1 MTDKEEITEWIRQFK
16 WKIST
21 IVLILILAVGV
32 SIYIGRYNPFGGKV
46 DVVNELGGNIF
57 PVTLLSTA
65 TTDASLITP
74 ADTGYIGN
82 PKSCIAIKVKSTHPN
97 SRLRIMVDATPFFAQ
112 SVSEFVLPQSRTE
125 YLVFPDIVWDYTALR
140 NNTQPVPLS
149 ISIKVEMNNH
159 ELGQVVHTVS
169 MRSVNECLLGYLD
182 SRMKF
187 HDTGKFF
194 AAYVNEDNPN
204 IDQLLR
210 EALNARIV
218 NRFWGYQSNKPE
230 IVDKQV
236 YALWYVLQKRG
247 FKYSSISNSSLSSNV
262 LSTQRVRT
270 FDDALQSAQINCV
283 DGSVLFASLMKAI
296 NINPILV
303 RVPGH
308 MFVGYYTDRSHSN
321 IHFLETTMIGDVNLD
336 DFFPEEKLD
345 STMIGKSQ
353 ESVSRLTFE
362 KSKEYAT
369 RIYLENEKQIHEGKL
384 NYMFLE
390 IDKKTRAQIQPI
402 GR

>member
-1 MTDKEEITEWIRQFK
+1 MTDKETIKRIRQAK

-21 IVLILILAVGV
+21 AILILAIVAGM
-32 SIYIGRYNPFGGKV
+32 SAYIWRYDPFGGYI
-46 DVVNELGGNIF
+46 DVTDELGGNIF
-57 PVTLLSTA
+57 PVTILSTA

-82 PKSCIAIKVKSTHPN
+82 PKSCIAVKVKSTHPN
-97 SRLRIMVDATPFFAQ
+97 SRLRIIVDATPFFAQ
-112 SVSEFVLPQSRTE
+112 SVSEFVLPQGRTE
-125 YLVFPDIVWDYTALR
+125 YLVFPDIIWDYTALR
-140 NNTQPVPLS
+140 NNTQPVPVS
-149 ISIKVEMNNH
+149 VSIKVEMNKR
-159 ELGQVVHTVS
+159 ELGQSIHTLS
-169 MRSVNECLLGYLD
+169 MRSINECLMGYLD
-182 SRMKF
+182 SKMKF
-187 HDTGKFF
+187 HDTGEFF

-204 IDQLLR
+204 IDKLLR
-210 EALNARIV
+210 EALNTRIV

-270 FDDALQSAQINCV
+270 FDDALQSAQVNCV

-345 STMIGKSQ
+345 STMVGKSQ
-353 ESVSRLTFE
+353 ESVSKLTFE

-369 RIYLENEKQIHEGKL
+369 RIYRENEKQIHEGKL

-402 GR
+402 GK

>member
-345 STMIGKSQ
+345 STMVGKSQ

-369 RIYLENEKQIHEGKL
+369 RIYHENEKQIHEGKL

-402 GR
+402 GK

>member
-1 MTDKEEITEWIRQFK
+1 
-16 WKIST
+16 
-21 IVLILILAVGV
+21 
-32 SIYIGRYNPFGGKV
+32 
-46 DVVNELGGNIF
+46 
-57 PVTLLSTA
+57 
-65 TTDASLITP
+65 
-74 ADTGYIGN
+74 
-82 PKSCIAIKVKSTHPN
+82 
-97 SRLRIMVDATPFFAQ
+97 MVDATPFFAQ

-369 RIYLENEKQIHEGKL
+369 RIYRENEKQIHEGKL